1 MIKRT
6 ILFFSAGIILFSCGD
21 ATKDESVVAVE
32 EQQIAEENQ
41 TELAF
46 KEKLAAANQAIKA
59 NLNNANL
66 YADRAELFLEVSD
79 LPSASADLKRALSL
93 DSNSYR
99 VYIVLGD
106 LQAAQ
111 GQFEPTKYAF
121 EMAYKNAKTKDER
134 ANAYLK
140 IGEIFYVI
148 QDYDKAI
155 DFADKALR
163 EDQYNANIYYLK
175 GLVFDAQG
183 NAERALSSWQT
194 AVEQDPQNV
203 KSYLQL
209 ALAYG
214 EMNDPLVIDYT
225 NNVLSIDSTNIDA
238 LYTQAMYQQEHDM
251 LNEAMENYTT
261 ISRINPRMREA
272 PYNMGYIHLVHLKL
286 YAEAKKYFE
295 KAIKIDPNYHEAYYN
310 YGYCFELL
318 GDIQNA
324 ETIYKKAL
332 EIKPDYTAAAKGM
345 SRVTDFRT
353 INE

>member
-6 ILFFSAGIILFSCGD
+6 ILFFSVGIILFSCGD
-21 ATKDESVVAVE
+21 AAKNETSVAVE
-32 EQQIAEENQ
+32 EQQITEESQ
-41 TELAF
+41 SELAF
-46 KEKLAAANQAIKA
+46 KDKLAAANQAIKA
-59 NLNNANL
+59 DLNNANL
-66 YADRAELFLEVSD
+66 YADRAKLFLEVSD
-79 LPSASADLKRALSL
+79 LAAASADLKRALSL
-93 DSNSYR
+93 DSNNYS

-121 EMAYKNAKTKDER
+121 EMAFKNAKNKEER

-140 IGEIFYVI
+140 IGEIYYVI
-148 QDYDKAI
+148 QDYEKALE
-155 DFADKALR
+155 FADKSLR
-163 EDQYNANIYYLK
+163 EDQYNADIYYLK

-183 NAERALSSWQT
+183 NEERALSSWQT
-194 AVEQDPQNV
+194 AVEQDPKNV

-214 EMNDPLVIDYT
+214 DKSDPLVIDYT
-225 NNVLSIDSTNIDA
+225 NNILSIDSSNINA

-251 LNEAMENYTT
+251 LNEAMDNYTK
-261 ISRINPRMREA
+261 IMRINSQMREA

-286 YAEAKKYFE
+286 YSEAKKYFE
-295 KAIKIDPNYHEAYYN
+295 KAIKIDPKYYEAYYN

-324 ETIYKKAL
+324 EKIYKKAL
-332 EIKPDYTAAAKGM
+332 EIKPDYTAAANGM
-345 SRVTDFRT
+345 SRVTDIRT